1 MVLDLNKIQM
11 ILQELVRRTNDE
23 LLRVRTLED
32 RIQSLEERT
41 GSVEVLS
48 LERTKKTND
57 KFAEL
62 DVSIR
67 NMSDEIVRL
76 KNMVEKISR
85 QIDKF
90 ALKRDVK
97 EVEKMFDL
105 LSPVK
110 QEYVTKEELRE
121 VVG

>member
-1 MVLDLNKIQM
+1 MALDMNKIQM

-23 LLRVRTLED
+23 LLRVRNLED

-41 GSVEVLS
+41 SSIEELS
-48 LERTKKTND
+48 LERTRKAND

-76 KNMVEKISR
+76 KNTVEKIGR

-90 ALKRDVK
+90 ALKRDIK

-110 QEYVTKEELRE
+110 QEYVTKEELGE
-121 VVG
+121 VAR

>member
-1 MVLDLNKIQM
+1 MALDPNKVQM

-23 LLRVRTLED
+23 LLRVRNLED
-32 RIQSLEERT
+32 RTQSLEERT
-41 GSVEVLS
+41 SSIEVLS
-48 LERTKKTND
+48 LERTRKAND

-67 NMSDEIVRL
+67 NMSDEVAKL
-76 KNMVEKISR
+76 KNVVEKISR

-97 EVEKMFDL
+97 EVERMFDL
-105 LSPVK
+105 LSSP
-110 QEYVTKEELRE
+110 KEEQMKE
-121 VVG
+121 IA